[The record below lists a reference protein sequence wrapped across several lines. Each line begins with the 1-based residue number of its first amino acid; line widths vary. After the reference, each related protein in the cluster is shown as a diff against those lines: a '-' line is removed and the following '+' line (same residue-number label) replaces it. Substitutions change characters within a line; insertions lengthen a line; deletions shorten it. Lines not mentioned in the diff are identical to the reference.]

1 MRKVTL
7 WIATTSLVFALA
19 GCGGETTQRGE
30 EPPPAEEETTLT
42 PQELNDEETAGE
54 LTEQEPVRANDET
67 TGAEDAA
74 GDGVE
79 VGGFA
84 VGGFDAPDVEVPRAT
99 ATQEDVLQYLNQV
112 EPVIGESARD
122 VSEVVRPQARV
133 RDGRVELGVDVA
145 PVEEAS
151 QTAQQNL
158 ERLRQVQPP
167 EELEPIHNQL
177 VDSYEEALPAY
188 DNIIEAFDS
197 GDPQKLQE
205 AVQENLPLIEQFNA
219 VERGI
224 LQDLQEATPE
234 RVEGRG

>member
-19 GCGGETTQRGE
+19 GCGGETAQREE

-42 PQELNDEETAGE
+42 PEEFNDEETAGE
-54 LTEQEPVRANDET
+54 LTEQEPVRANAET
-67 TGAEDAA
+67 TRVEGAA

-79 VGGFA
+79 VGGFT
-84 VGGFDAPDVEVPRAT
+84 VGGFDAPDVEVPRVT
-99 ATQEDVLQYLNQV
+99 ATREDVLRYLDRV

-122 VSEVVRPQARV
+122 VSEVVRPEARV
-133 RDGRVELGVDVA
+133 QDGRVELGVDVA
-145 PVEEAS
+145 PVEEAR
-151 QTAQQNL
+151 QAAQQNL

-167 EELEPIHNQL
+167 EKLEPIQNQL
-177 VDSYEEALPAY
+177 VDSYEKALPAY

-197 GDPQKLQE
+197 GDPERLQE
-205 AVQENLPLIEQFNA
+205 AVRENLPLIEQFNA

>member
-7 WIATTSLVFALA
+7 WIATTSLVFVLA
-19 GCGGETTQRGE
+19 GCGGETAQRGE
-30 EPPPAEEETTLT
+30 EPPPAEETTLT
-42 PQELNDEETAGE
+42 SEELDDEETAGE

-67 TGAEDAA
+67 TGVEDAA
-74 GDGVE
+74 GDDVE
-79 VGGFA
+79 VGGFT
-84 VGGFDAPDVEVPRAT
+84 VGGFAAPDVEVPRAT
-99 ATQEDVLQYLNQV
+99 ATQEDVLTYFNQV

-151 QTAQQNL
+151 QAAQQNL

-177 VDSYEEALPAY
+177 VDSYEKALPAY